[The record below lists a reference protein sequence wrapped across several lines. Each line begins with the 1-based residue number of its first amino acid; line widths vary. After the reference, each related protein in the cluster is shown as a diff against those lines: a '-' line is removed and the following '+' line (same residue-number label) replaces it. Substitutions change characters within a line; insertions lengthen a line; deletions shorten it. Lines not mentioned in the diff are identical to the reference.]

1 MNSSE
6 IRNQINLKLRKIY
19 KPIFSNKELL
29 SFTNDIVKSI
39 SKSNKIKNSKE
50 NFNLS
55 EKTSLLICYGDSV
68 LGTKT
73 NKSITEFKKFH
84 KKYLSK
90 SFNSVHFLPFYPS
103 SSDSG
108 FAVKDHYKI
117 DPRLGKWSDIKNFS
131 KNSFIMADVVINHSS
146 SRGFWF
152 KNYLRNNSPGKNYF
166 FTVNKK
172 FNSKNV
178 VRPREHRLLKKVNIF
193 GENRYLWRTFSNDQ
207 IDLNFKN
214 PKVLI
219 RFIKI
224 IINLIKHGVNIFRL
238 DAIAYLWKES
248 GTKCINL

>member
-29 SFTNDIVKSI
+29 SFTDDIVKSI

-90 SFNSVHFLPFYPS
+90 SFNSCLLYT
-103 SSDSG
+103 SD
-108 FAVKDHYKI
+108 A
-117 DPRLGKWSDIKNFS
+117 
-131 KNSFIMADVVINHSS
+131 ADE
-146 SRGFWF
+146 
-152 KNYLRNNSPGKNYF
+152 P
-166 FTVNKK
+166 
-172 FNSKNV
+172 
-178 VRPREHRLLKKVNIF
+178 
-193 GENRYLWRTFSNDQ
+193 
-207 IDLNFKN
+207 
-214 PKVLI
+214 
-219 RFIKI
+219 
-224 IINLIKHGVNIFRL
+224 
-238 DAIAYLWKES
+238 
-248 GTKCINL
+248 